1 MNDPICLSLAVVL
14 CVFFMGWL
22 DRFIRREK
30 QRAQLRKRL
39 QHNANKGSTNLGAIT
54 VAGLLL
60 LVVLP
65 QPAQTQEEISRRTDS
80 AEKATRVDTVGLQ
93 QQILALQ
100 AVIARLDQRAQE
112 LEKASRAASDANS
125 RSEAAEPGACAL
137 SEQYPISA
145 STASGQTSSALGT
158 AKQSRLGFLEGATF
172 NLTPS

>member
-1 MNDPICLSLAVVL
+1 LNGDQKEAKMNDPICLSLAVVL

-80 AEKATRVDTVGLQ
+80 AEKATRVDTVGL
-93 QQILALQ
+93 
-100 AVIARLDQRAQE
+100 
-112 LEKASRAASDANS
+112 KA
-125 RSEAAEPGACAL
+125 EW
-137 SEQYPISA
+137 QY
-145 STASGQTSSALGT
+145 G
-158 AKQSRLGFLEGATF
+158 GFADIGYLHDF
-172 NLTPS
+172 NYP